1 MKKILFSLC
10 FFLLFFL
17 CPYHTINSLAA
28 ETPSGL
34 YARAAILLD
43 GKNQRVLFGKE
54 EKTELPMASTTKIM
68 TCLYALEHGNPD
80 DVVTF
85 SKTAASAPKVHL
97 GAGEGSQFLLSD
109 LLYALMLESYNDAA
123 VAIAEHISGSVEA
136 FCQAMTEEAH
146 DFGCYQTS
154 FETPNGLD
162 SPKHYTTC
170 YDLAILTSHAL
181 ANPEFRRIIQ
191 EPSYSIRET
200 SGKRTWNLQNK
211 DAFLSSYPNAIGVK
225 TGFTSKAGYCFV
237 GAVETDD
244 RLLISVVLG
253 SGWPPNRSY
262 KWADTR
268 KLMDYGQKNFT
279 EKTIALDQDIPSA
292 LPVSLGQ
299 KELCS
304 VQGPSS
310 VRLLLS
316 QKEKIKI
323 TTDLPAMLS
332 APIRKGDS
340 VGTVTL
346 SIDGEVYRKYPVYAN
361 ISINKINYLFCLQKM
376 SACFF
381 LGRQNGF
388 SGSAPSFHK

>member
-34 YARAAILLD
+34 YAKAAILLD
-43 GKNQRVLFGKE
+43 GENQRVLFGKE
-54 EKTELPMASTTKIM
+54 EKTKLPMASTTKIM
-68 TCLYALEHGNPD
+68 TCLYTLEHGNLN

-85 SKTAASAPKVHL
+85 SKTAASSPKVHL
-97 GAGEGSQFLLSD
+97 GAREGSQFLLSD

-123 VAIAEHISGSVEA
+123 VAIAEHIGGSVEA
-136 FCQAMTEEAH
+136 FCQAMTEEAR

-154 FETPNGLD
+154 FATPNGLD

-181 ANPEFRRIIQ
+181 ANPEFRKIIR
-191 EPSYSIRET
+191 EPSYSIREMT
-200 SGKRTWNLQNK
+200 GGQTWNLQNK
-211 DAFLSSYPNAIGVK
+211 DAFLSSYPGAIGVK
-225 TGFTSKAGYCFV
+225 TGFTNKAGYCFV
-237 GAVETDD
+237 GAVETGD

-262 KWADTR
+262 KWTDTR

-279 EKTIALDQDIPSA
+279 EKTISLAQNIPST
-292 LPVSLGQ
+292 LPVTLGQ
-299 KELCS
+299 KTRCS
-304 VQGPSS
+304 LLAPSS

-316 QKEKIKI
+316 QNEKIEV
-323 TTDLPAMLS
+323 TTDVPSMLT
-332 APIRKGDS
+332 APLRRGDCI
-340 VGTVTL
+340 GTVTL
-346 SIDGEVYRKYPVYAN
+346 SIDGEVYRKYPVHADT
-361 ISINKINYLFCLQKM
+361 SIQKINYPFCFRKM
-376 SACFF
+376 SALFF
-381 LGRQNGF
+381 LGQ
-388 SGSAPSFHK
+388 